1 MSVDPVLKSEQA
13 HLERAEVCLEQ
24 MRAAADSIAD
34 YGVDALASESL
45 GRLRAERIKHLA
57 AGGDAPSFFGR
68 TDRADGEVFHVG
80 RRHVRDGSGDPVV
93 IDWRAPIARPFY
105 QATPADPQGVR
116 LRRRFGF
123 APPGTPAP
131 LRDATGDRP
140 STVSAV
146 STRVRVLTSY
156 EDEHLDAGENLGLD
170 SALLR
175 AEIERPRVGPM
186 RDIVATIQPD
196 QDELVRAD
204 LDTSLCIQGAP
215 GTGKTAVGLHR
226 AAYLLYSYPERL
238 RRSGVL
244 VVGPNAAF
252 LRYIA
257 QVLPALGENGITQT
271 TVDELVVPPGRTVPS
286 LRPEPVEV
294 AVLKGDARLA
304 EVLRRAVFSHI
315 AKPVDDVVCIVG
327 TKRYRIQ
334 VERVRRYVDDA
345 RRSLLAGELR
355 WDSARE
361 RLRMLLAQDVRRQ
374 RENSGG
380 APSDTETLKVARS
393 APVKDFVDASWP
405 ALDPRQVLVRLLTDP
420 AFARRCGGSVLD
432 DDELALLSWAEP
444 PRLAR
449 TAPLSGAD
457 RVLLDELRG
466 LITSP
471 EQYVH
476 VVVDE
481 AQDLSA
487 MQCRAVARRCPI
499 GSVTVLGDLAQATT
513 PWAPGSWRQTLTHLA
528 QPDAAVRPLTIGY
541 RVPGDVLRVANR
553 LLPFIAPDVP
563 AATSVRAGGDAL
575 TYSGSLTEAVI
586 RCMQAEGSIAVIV
599 ADAMAGAV
607 GAELAAAGIDWGTL
621 DDDFGDEPAPV
632 VTVVPASAAKGLE
645 YDSVVLVEP
654 AAIVAGEPTRLG
666 GLRRLYVAWTRAVSR
681 LAVVHSQPLPGELA
695 G

>member
-1 MSVDPVLKSEQA
+1 VSVDPVLQSEQA
-13 HLERAEVCLEQ
+13 HLIRAEVCVQQ
-24 MRAAADSIAD
+24 MREAADGIAD

-45 GRLRAERIKHLA
+45 GRMRAERIEHLA
-57 AGGDAPSFFGR
+57 GGGDAPSFFGR
-68 TDRADGEVFHVG
+68 TDRLDGEVFHLG

-123 APPGTPAP
+123 APPGTPLP
-131 LRDATGDRP
+131 ATATAAQPDR
-140 STVSAV
+140 VLQA
-146 STRVRVLTSY
+146 VRVLTSY
-156 EDEHLDAGENLGLD
+156 EDERLDAGENLGLD

-175 AEIERPRVGPM
+175 EEIERPRVGPM

-257 QVLPALGENGITQT
+257 QVLPALGESGITQT
-271 TVDELVVPPGRTVPS
+271 TADELVMPPGRVVPAM
-286 LRPEPVEV
+286 RPEPVEI
-294 AVLKGDARLA
+294 ATLKGDARLA

-315 AKPVDDVVCIVG
+315 AKPAEDVVCIVG

-334 VERVRRYVDDA
+334 VERLRRYVDDA
-345 RRSLLAGELR
+345 RRSMLAGELR

-380 APSDTETLKVARS
+380 APSDTETRQVARS
-393 APVKDFVDASWP
+393 APVKEFIDASWP
-405 ALDPRQVLVRLLTDP
+405 ALDPREVLVRLFTDP
-420 AFARRCGGSVLD
+420 AFLRRCGGTVLD
-432 DDELALLSWAEP
+432 ETELALLAWDAR
-444 PRLAR
+444 PRTAR
-449 TAPLSGAD
+449 TAPLSAAD

-466 LITSP
+466 LIAGQ

-513 PWAPGSWRQTLTHLA
+513 PWAPGSWPDTLAHLGRPGA
-528 QPDAAVRPLTIGY
+528 EVRPLTIGY
-541 RVPGDVLRVANR
+541 RVPGEVLAVANR
-553 LLPFIAPDVP
+553 LLPHIAPEVP
-563 AATSVRAGGDAL
+563 PATSVRAGGDAL
-575 TYSGSLTEAVI
+575 TYTGSLVEAVR
-586 RCMQAEGSIAVIV
+586 RCLAVEGSIAVIA
-599 ADAMAGAV
+599 ADAATGAV
-607 GAELAAAGIDWGTL
+607 RSQLAAAGIMTGTL
-621 DDDFGDEPAPV
+621 DDDFGGDQPPP
-632 VTVVPASAAKGLE
+632 VTVVAASAAKGLE
-645 YDSVVLVEP
+645 YDSVVIVEP

-681 LAVVHSQPLPGELA
+681 LAVVHTDALPAEL